1 MEFIIGLIML
11 FFRVVGWLIGAIIA
25 IPIMIL
31 WMIMSGIGE
40 VMLRAVETGF
50 YIIDRWDREPLSNR
64 ALPAPGRRGPEQPEP
79 GTDRDQVGET

>member
-25 IPIMIL
+25 IPIMIS

-40 VMLRAVETGF
+40 VLLKSLEAGF
-50 YIIDRWDREPLSNR
+50 YIIDRWGREP
-64 ALPAPGRRGPEQPEP
+64 
-79 GTDRDQVGET
+79 